1 MASARTAACLRHG
14 SRPGSGVG
22 RQRGPTRQAGHFD
35 TARWRRCERCNESHA
50 EGWRGSAAGAT
61 LGIFWQSTRAAATK
75 SNSSFSPNP
84 IIGRASLIGAHSF
97 TWDDDPWARGGYAFF
112 DSSFLPSSRRL
123 LRLPWRLVFF
133 AGEHTSVTWQ
143 GYMNGAVES
152 GLRAAAEIF
161 ASNTGSSDL

>member
-1 MASARTAACLRHG
+1 MASARTAACLCHG
-14 SRPGSGVG
+14 SRLGSGVG

-50 EGWRGSAAGAT
+50 EGWRGSAVGAT
-61 LGIFWQSTRAAATK
+61 LGF
-75 SNSSFSPNP
+75 FG
-84 IIGRASLIGAHSF
+84 IGRASLIGAHSF
-97 TWDDDPWARGGYAFF
+97 TWDDDPWARGAYAFF

-123 LRLPWRLVFF
+123 LRLPWRRVFF